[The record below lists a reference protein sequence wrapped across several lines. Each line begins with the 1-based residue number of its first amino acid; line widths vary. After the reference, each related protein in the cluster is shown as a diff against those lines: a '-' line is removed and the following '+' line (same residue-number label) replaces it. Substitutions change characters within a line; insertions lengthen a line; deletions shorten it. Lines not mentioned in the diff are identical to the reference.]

1 MCLRARRR
9 KAAPPAPGGGPTLSV
24 PGGTGAV
31 RPGGDRRCPSRG
43 GPALSV
49 PGGTGAVRPGG
60 TGAVR
65 PGRSATAWQAGGVI
79 VGIGVDLVDV
89 ARLDR
94 ALRRTPALAARL
106 FTEGERAAPP
116 ASLAACFAAKEAVS
130 KALGGPP
137 GLRWADVEIVHDQA
151 GRPGLTVRGT
161 VADAARRLG
170 VHRWHVSLTHDGGVS
185 VAFVVA
191 EA

>member
-1 MCLRARRR
+1 MAGIGIRRR
-9 KAAPPAPGGGPTLSV
+9 A
-24 PGGTGAV
+24 GAGS
-31 RPGGDRRCPSRG
+31 RPGGR
-43 GPALSV
+43 A
-49 PGGTGAVRPGG
+49 A
-60 TGAVR
+60 
-65 PGRSATAWQAGGVI
+65 AWQAGGVI
-79 VGIGVDLVDV
+79 VGIGVDLVDI

-106 FTEGERAAPP
+106 FAEGERGAPA
-116 ASLAACFAAKEAVS
+116 ASLAACFAAKEAVA
-130 KALGGPP
+130 KALGAPP

-151 GRPGLTVRGT
+151 GRPGLVVRGT

-170 VHRWHVSLTHDGGVS
+170 VRRWHVSLTQDGGVS